1 MDEYTTASIVMLH
14 IQTEETTDVLMDVMV
29 AIVTFF
35 VFLDKKRV
43 VWTVKEHFVVETV
56 LQSIRQ

>member
-1 MDEYTTASIVMLH
+1 MDEYTTASIVMLD
-14 IQTEETTDVLMDVMV
+14 IQTEGPIDVLMDVMV
-29 AIVTFF
+29 AIVTFL

-43 VWTVKEHFVVETV
+43 VWTVKEHFVVENV